1 MGSETKSSSES
12 PLAPRKAPTQ
22 KRAQSTVESILQATE
37 ELVRDLGFEKVGTR
51 QIAERAGISI
61 GSLYQY
67 FPTYES
73 ILLAWYEKVA
83 ASAARKMKLATIAI
97 LDRSLDDS
105 VRITLKALLKV
116 FEQNALTL
124 IRMPR
129 EVVEIERA
137 MRLTSFEYLNRAAMR
152 LYFAQHHE
160 FNPRDTERHIFFL
173 ESIIMS
179 ILRRYVMEK
188 PRHLKRAEVLEQ
200 VALLVSSY
208 LKNNL
213 QQSAAGSPSQRRT

>member
-1 MGSETKSSSES
+1 MGSESKSAAES
-12 PLAPRKAPTQ
+12 PFAPRKVPTQ

-37 ELVRDLGFEKVGTR
+37 QLVRDLGFEKVGTR
-51 QIAERAGISI
+51 LIAERAGVSI

-83 ASAARKMKLATIAI
+83 ASAARQMKLATVAI

-116 FEQNALTL
+116 FEQNAVAL
-124 IRMPR
+124 IRMPH
-129 EVVEIERA
+129 EVAEIERA
-137 MRLTSFEYLNRAAMR
+137 TRFTSFEYLNRGAMR

-160 FNPRDTERHIFFL
+160 FNPRDTERHIFFI
-173 ESIIMS
+173 ECIIMS
-179 ILRRYVMEK
+179 ILRRYAIEK
-188 PRHLKRAEVLEQ
+188 PRHVKRADVLEQ
-200 VALLVSSY
+200 AALLVSSY

-213 QQSAAGSPSQRRT
+213 QR